1 MLRHTFATTL
11 VNNEVDIKTTQELM
25 RHANFNTTMNLY
37 THISDTHKENVVNGV
52 FGIKSVEKVSKIKDK
67 VKTLN

>member
-37 THISDTHKENVVNGV
+37 THISDT
-52 FGIKSVEKVSKIKDK
+52 IKKTLLMAFLELKVSKKCRK
-67 VKTLN
+67 